1 MDASSFEMGAWNS
14 KYTLAGDFVP
24 QGPLSAST
32 SGRLDLSQGPSFTI
46 RLSFLGMMCSSRFL
60 MEDLFRQ
67 CSSHLAFLHAY
78 RLPSHYIVLSA
89 CTGVV
94 HFAFIIKQTIGIPH
108 QFTLY
113 RIIVLSCLSSLRLLP
128 LVFTL
133 FAAAS

>member
-1 MDASSFEMGAWNS
+1 MNASSFEMGAWTS
-14 KYTLAGDFVP
+14 KYTLAGNFVLR
-24 QGPLSAST
+24 GPLSAST
-32 SGRLDLSQGPSFTI
+32 SGSLDLSQGLSFII
-46 RLSFLGMMCSSRFL
+46 RLSFLGMMYSSRFL

-67 CSSHLAFLHAY
+67 CSSHLTFLPAY

-89 CTGVV
+89 CTSVV
-94 HFAFIIKQTIGIPH
+94 HFDFIIKQTIGTPH

-113 RIIVLSCLSSLRLLP
+113 RIIVLPCLPSLQLLH